1 MSDAPTPTS
10 PADPIRNSSPD
21 RRREDIG
28 ARAPAHASNQSSS
41 ASAPGHEQPQ
51 PEDGDTRSRTRAQR
65 PSLSQKAKEGLSQK
79 LRFLIHLVY
88 TLDTLVHAELCVLYY
103 MDCSFFRLM
112 IRWIAQALFISPRAE
127 DTFLNVPNY
136 HVSAIVAPNII
147 CIFLHLV
154 TSLPFA
160 GEASRGYLHGGVL
173 IDFIGQKAPT
183 SKLSLLLLD
192 FMILGIQC
200 LMLAVN
206 MEKERI
212 RKVVK
217 PPRVSAATAGS
228 TETPQTTQDHDS
240 EERGVLRDAPTLDE
254 SNDIEMRSLRSD
266 RHDSVGGTSLS
277 TGTGSEYEGLLDALR
292 SGNAILSTF
301 HIRRALRDTWNN
313 RGNTPESATAYAI
326 QSVGYNA
333 TLAALAAR
341 RRARL
346 AAAHRR

>member
-10 PADPIRNSSPD
+10 PADPIRSSSPN

-28 ARAPAHASNQSSS
+28 ARAPAHASNQLSS
-41 ASAPGHEQPQ
+41 ASAPGHEQSQ
-51 PEDGDTRSRTRAQR
+51 PGDGGTGSRTRAQR

-112 IRWIAQALFISPRAE
+112 IRWVAQALFISPRAE

-192 FMILGIQC
+192 FMIFGIQC

-217 PPRVSAATAGS
+217 PPRVSVAPAGS

-240 EERGVLRDAPTLDE
+240 EERGVLRDAATLDE
-254 SNDIEMRSLRSD
+254 SNDIEMRPLGSD
-266 RHDSVGGTSLS
+266 RRDSDGGTSLPI
-277 TGTGSEYEGLLDALR
+277 GTGSGYEGLLDALR

-301 HIRRALRDTWNN
+301 HVRRALRDTWNN

>member
-10 PADPIRNSSPD
+10 PADPIRNSSSD
-21 RRREDIG
+21 HRREDTRAG
-28 ARAPAHASNQSSS
+28 TRARTHASNQSSS
-41 ASAPGHEQPQ
+41 ASAPGHEQSQ
-51 PEDGDTRSRTRAQR
+51 PEDGGTGSRTRAQR

-112 IRWIAQALFISPRAE
+112 IRWVAQALFISPRAE

-136 HVSAIVAPNII
+136 HVSAIAGPNII

-173 IDFIGQKAPT
+173 IDFVGQKAPT

-192 FMILGIQC
+192 FLILGIQC

-206 MEKERI
+206 MERERI

-217 PPRVSAATAGS
+217 PPRVSAAAAGS

-240 EERGVLRDAPTLDE
+240 EERGVLRDAATLDE
-254 SNDIEMRSLRSD
+254 SNDIEMRPLRSD
-266 RHDSVGGTSLS
+266 RRDSDGGTSPS

-301 HIRRALRDTWNN
+301 HVRRALRDTWNN
-313 RGNTPESATAYAI
+313 RGNTPEEI
-326 QSVGYNA
+326 G
-333 TLAALAAR
+333 
-341 RRARL
+341 RASCRERVSQL
-346 AAAHRR
+346 V

>member
-10 PADPIRNSSPD
+10 PADPIRNSSSD
-21 RRREDIG
+21 HRREDTG

-41 ASAPGHEQPQ
+41 ASAPGHEQSQPQ
-51 PEDGDTRSRTRAQR
+51 DGGTGSRTRGQR
-65 PSLSQKAKEGLSQK
+65 PYLSQKAKEGLSQK

-112 IRWIAQALFISPRAE
+112 IRWVAQALFISPRAD

-136 HVSAIVAPNII
+136 HVSAIAAPNII

-192 FMILGIQC
+192 FLILGIQC

-206 MEKERI
+206 MERERI

-228 TETPQTTQDHDS
+228 TERPQTTQDHDS

-254 SNDIEMRSLRSD
+254 SNDIEMRPLRSD
-266 RHDSVGGTSLS
+266 RRDSDGGTSPS

-301 HIRRALRDTWNN
+301 HVRRALRDTWNN

-333 TLAALAAR
+333 TLAALAAQ